1 MANTNITCP
10 NCQSNLEI
18 DDGLFGNAVECPVC
32 HQSFMIEAPAAAT
45 AAAPTGNVQNKF
57 NDLSSKATA
66 QFSEVMSN
74 INGLQGKSMILAG
87 LAVII
92 SIIALIISLT
102 SSGMPNLKM
111 SKDPEKAVKNH
122 LEYRIQFRGLDSYF
136 WKKNGKKIIK
146 NLSIKEVKTNGNSAV
161 VFFKLSLDAT
171 EVKDVMFLRKSRE
184 GYWIGVNRNDIP
196 EKEWLKNLKE
206 KKIDNW
212 LRDNGEFD
220 TSDF

>member
-18 DDGLFGNAVECPVC
+18 DDSLFGNTVECPVC
-32 HQSFMIEAPAAAT
+32 HHNFVIEAPAAA
-45 AAAPTGNVQNKF
+45 QNTI
-57 NDLSSKATA
+57 NDFSSRATSH
-66 QFSEVMSN
+66 FSEVMSN

-136 WKKNGKKIIK
+136 WKKNG
-146 NLSIKEVKTNGNSAV
+146 
-161 VFFKLSLDAT
+161 
-171 EVKDVMFLRKSRE
+171 SR
-184 GYWIGVNRNDIP
+184 I
-196 EKEWLKNLKE
+196 
-206 KKIDNW
+206 
-212 LRDNGEFD
+212 
-220 TSDF
+220 